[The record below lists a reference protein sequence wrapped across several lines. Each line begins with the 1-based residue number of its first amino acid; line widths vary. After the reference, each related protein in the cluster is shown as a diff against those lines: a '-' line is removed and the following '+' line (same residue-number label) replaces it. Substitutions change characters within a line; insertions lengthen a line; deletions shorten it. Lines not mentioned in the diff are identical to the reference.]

1 MRNWRDKLWNI
12 EYSDYVYLDV
22 EAGSP
27 EEAKEIAENT
37 DGGEFKE
44 DGVGDWEY
52 DRTETETGDV
62 ID

>member
-1 MRNWRDKLWNI
+1 MKYRVFYK
-12 EYSDYVYLDV
+12 STDYVYLDV

-37 DGGEFKE
+37 DGGECKE
-44 DGVGDWEY
+44 DGVCEWDSY
-52 DRTETETGDV
+52 RTETETGDV

>member
-1 MRNWRDKLWNI
+1 MKYRVFYK
-12 EYSDYVYLDV
+12 STDYVYLDV

-27 EEAKEIAENT
+27 EEAKEIAKNT